1 MSKIAQLQVIFNEVF
16 ENCPTITEETTKADI
31 ENWDSLSHLT
41 LILELES
48 AFNLSFEI
56 EQIEQIKSVKDIL
69 TYIN

>member
-1 MSKIAQLQVIFNEVF
+1 MSKLAQLQVVFNEVF
-16 ENCPTITEETTKADI
+16 ENCPIITEETTKADV

-48 AFNLSFEI
+48 AFNISFEI

-69 TYIN
+69 AYIN